1 MDYLGLGGRLYI
13 GYPKHPTL
21 SVHQLVEGEY
31 ELQRFKEG
39 DLIESPT
46 FAQLNLTSEQ
56 VFRAER

>member
-31 ELQRFKEG
+31 EVQRFKEG
-39 DLIESPT
+39 ALIESPT